1 MVRPYSVDLR
11 KRVVAAV
18 EKGQS
23 CRAVAETFEVS
34 VASVVKWSQRYR
46 AMGAVATKPMGGKRP
61 VLLAGQ
67 RAFIPERIEQVPN
80 ISLRKLAAELAERGI
95 VVSYGAVWTFV
106 HREGFSFKKKASSRL
121 SEAARTSHDGANVGG
136 AIR

>member
-23 CRAVAETFEVS
+23 CRAVAETFDVG

-46 AMGAVATKPMGGKRP
+46 ATGALSG
-61 VLLAGQ
+61 
-67 RAFIPERIEQVPN
+67 
-80 ISLRKLAAELAERGI
+80 LAAL
-95 VVSYGAVWTFV
+95 
-106 HREGFSFKKKASSRL
+106 
-121 SEAARTSHDGANVGG
+121 GG
-136 AIR
+136 RPS